1 MPQFR
6 CLGYN
11 PVFASWKVRGDK
23 MHPKYYI
30 GRGLMSRDS
39 CNGKNKVFEIFSNFE
54 SITLSYCWK
63 GLALYGV
70 C

>member
-1 MPQFR
+1 M
-6 CLGYN
+6 Y
-11 PVFASWKVRGDK
+11 
-23 MHPKYYI
+23 PKYYI
-30 GRGLMSRDS
+30 GQGLMSRDS

-63 GLALYGV
+63 GLALYRV